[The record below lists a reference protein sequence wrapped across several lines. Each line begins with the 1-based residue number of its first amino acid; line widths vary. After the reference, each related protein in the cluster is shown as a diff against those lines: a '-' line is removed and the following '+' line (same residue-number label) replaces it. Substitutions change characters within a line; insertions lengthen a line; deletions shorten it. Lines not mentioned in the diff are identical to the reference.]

1 MIFGEGASPR
11 IRFRGLERSDLPQ
24 LQAWVNDPAVRRGIS
39 TYLPMSM
46 EREGLWFDEMLKRP
60 AEEQP
65 FAVDRKQGRSWQLL
79 GTCGLFDIDWI
90 SRKAEIGIM
99 IGDKRQWNKGYGTEA
114 MRLILKHGF
123 ETLNMHRLYLRVF
136 SDNPNAIRTY
146 EKAGFVLEG
155 RLREAHFAEGEY
167 KDDLLMS
174 VLRGEWQAA
183 HAATHQRR
191 AR

>member
-1 MIFGEGASPR
+1 VIFGEGASPR
-11 IRFRGLERSDLPQ
+11 IRFRGLERSDLPL
-24 LQAWVNDPAVRRGIS
+24 LQEWVNEPAVRRGIS
-39 TYLPMSM
+39 LYLPMSM
-46 EREGLWFDEMLKRP
+46 AREELWFDEMLKRP
-60 AEEQP
+60 PDEQP

-136 SDNPNAIRTY
+136 ADNPNAIRTY
-146 EKAGFVLEG
+146 EKAGFVLDG
-155 RLREAHFAEGEY
+155 RLRQAHFADGVY

-174 VLRGEWQAA
+174 VLRPEWDAA
-183 HAATHQRR
+183 QVAAAKRS
-191 AR
+191 AK